1 MNFISFIDAQ
11 EEESKVET
19 TQKLVEST
27 TTTTTNSTPIEQ
39 VHTNEQVAQKQET
52 KVVDHKPKEEEKAQ
66 VHSTSNGVVNIN
78 PFLKYYWLKKI

>member
-1 MNFISFIDAQ
+1 MNFITFIDAQ
-11 EEESKVET
+11 EEESKVT

-27 TTTTTNSTPIEQ
+27 TTTTTNNSAPIEQ

-52 KVVDHKPKEEEKAQ
+52 KVVDHKPKEEEKTQ

-78 PFLKYYWLKKI
+78 PFLSR